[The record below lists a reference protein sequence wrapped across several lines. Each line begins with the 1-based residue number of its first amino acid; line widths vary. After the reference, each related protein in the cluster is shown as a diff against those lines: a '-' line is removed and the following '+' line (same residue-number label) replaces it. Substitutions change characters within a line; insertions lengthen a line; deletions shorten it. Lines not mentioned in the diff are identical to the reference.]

1 VAKETKHIIHA
12 SRGGTERVAN
22 ATRRLLTA
30 TVGFSAAYFFDPEQG
45 PARRQHALDFIR
57 RPSRSRPD
65 AAASA
70 AALDLPRIGLARSGP
85 RPTFQRAVV
94 DIRAMSRA

>member
-22 ATRRLLTA
+22 ATRTA